1 MNAREARPVKRRQ
14 IADDIAALGARE
26 GEVLYM
32 RCGMQALGIP
42 PSEVEDVLIGG
53 IFDAIGPGGTLIGP
67 AFVKTSMRWAR
78 EITVSNRETPPYTG
92 AFSKL
97 MLRQPGALRST
108 HPTHSFVGI
117 GPHAREILEH
127 HPNDG
132 SCFEPMRK
140 IVERDGLMALIGC
153 VKASPGF
160 STVHLAQHDLGLT
173 QQHYTKLFV
182 TVRLGDANGPVFR
195 PIESPGCSDNF
206 GAFYKDYVEDGNFKS
221 GFVGKAW
228 SIAARAKGAYAVE
241 RAALERD
248 PLYPICDKPE
258 CISCNVM
265 RGYNKRAIPRGLLAN
280 LAKRICQRGA
290 R

>member
-1 MNAREARPVKRRQ
+1 MSAKQAPPVTRRQ
-14 IADDIAALGARE
+14 IADDIAALGAKD
-26 GEVLYM
+26 GEVLYV
-32 RCGMQALGIP
+32 RCGMQALGIAP
-42 PSEVEDVLIGG
+42 AEVADVLFGG
-53 IFDAIGPGGTLIGP
+53 IFDAIGPSGTLIGP

-78 EITVSNRETPPYTG
+78 DITVSNRSSPPYTG
-92 AFSKL
+92 AFSKAL
-97 MLRQPGALRST
+97 LRQPGAVRST

-117 GPHAREILEH
+117 GPQARAILDH

-132 SCFEPMRK
+132 SCFEPMRQ

-173 QQHYTKLFV
+173 QQRYTKLFV
-182 TVRLGDANGPVFR
+182 TVRLEDADGPVFR

-206 GAFYKDYVEDGNFKS
+206 GAFYKDYAEAGNFAS
-221 GFVGKAW
+221 GYVGRAW
-228 SIAARAKGAYAVE
+228 SIAVRAKGAYAVE

-248 PLYPICDKPE
+248 PRYPVCDKPE

-280 LAKRICQRGA
+280 LVKRVRQRGG